1 MPTPSRSCSAS
12 FRICA
17 LRSPSRS
24 FWPFRCRC
32 WSGGSIRSASAA
44 ATLGGAV
51 CFAGIVA
58 VSAAVPEEPWEAF
71 VGDNYLSKFV
81 RSGVTSTSE
90 LATHGLF
97 DAGGTTTDRLT
108 FAADDR
114 CQPSG
119 KPPHVIMVLD
129 ESSFDIRAVPGVKV
143 PPGYG
148 SHFRSFDGATRS
160 FVVEGAGGPTWYAE
174 YNVLTGLST
183 RSFGRFA
190 YFVTRIAAGRI
201 ERGLPQALRRCGYS
215 TFTLYP
221 VFGAFLGAR
230 NFQRGTGVE
239 RFIDA
244 TDMGGRN
251 LESDRFYYERALQ
264 LIGRER
270 GSAPLFLFVYLTANH
285 FPWTFPFRAE
295 LTPDWRDP
303 GNAPEI
309 DEYIRRQMM
318 SVRDYGEF
326 VARLQHDFPDES
338 FLLVRFGDHQ
348 PNFAAKV
355 LSPALD
361 DSAIGRR
368 IMAHDPRYFTTYYAI
383 DAVNFRPVDLSSALP
398 NLDSPY
404 LPLVVQ
410 EAAGLPLDPTFREQ
424 KRILQRCGGLFYA
437 CSGGAEARH
446 FNRLLIDA
454 GLIKRL

>member
-1 MPTPSRSCSAS
+1 M
-12 FRICA
+12 
-17 LRSPSRS
+17 
-24 FWPFRCRC
+24 
-32 WSGGSIRSASAA
+32 
-44 ATLGGAV
+44 
-51 CFAGIVA
+51 
-58 VSAAVPEEPWEAF
+58 
-71 VGDNYLSKFV
+71 
-81 RSGVTSTSE
+81 
-90 LATHGLF
+90 
-97 DAGGTTTDRLT
+97 
-108 FAADDR
+108 
-114 CQPSG
+114 
-119 KPPHVIMVLD
+119 
-129 ESSFDIRAVPGVKV
+129 
-143 PPGYG
+143 
-148 SHFRSFDGATRS
+148 
-160 FVVEGAGGPTWYAE
+160 
-174 YNVLTGLST
+174 LTGLST

-338 FLLVRFGDHQ
+338 FCWCGSGITSRI
-348 PNFAAKV
+348 
-355 LSPALD
+355 SP
-361 DSAIGRR
+361 
-368 IMAHDPRYFTTYYAI
+368 PR
-383 DAVNFRPVDLSSALP
+383 
-398 NLDSPY
+398 
-404 LPLVVQ
+404 
-410 EAAGLPLDPTFREQ
+410 
-424 KRILQRCGGLFYA
+424 C
-437 CSGGAEARH
+437 
-446 FNRLLIDA
+446 
-454 GLIKRL
+454 